1 MRQEE
6 EDLEPLKMRQ
16 EEEDLEPLKMRQ
28 EEEDLE
34 PLKMRQ
40 EEEELEPLK
49 MRQEEEELEP
59 LKMRQEEEELEG
71 ALKMSGEQGLG
82 RSGAAAA
89 AAATD
94 RGMRLPLLIASC
106 LHRRLP
112 VFRLALGGVQR
123 ALQEPQNRITVHGV
137 SCGGAPPSCLFFRPD
152 RCALWPYLHGRG

>member
-1 MRQEE
+1 MWG
-6 EDLEPLKMRQ
+6 LKSSGVG
-16 EEEDLEPLKMRQ
+16 LTCLG
-28 EEEDLE
+28 
-34 PLKMRQ
+34 Q

-49 MRQEEEELEP
+49 MRQEGELETLKMRQEEELEA

-94 RGMRLPLLIASC
+94 RGMRLPPLIASC